1 MKENIKEFLK
11 KNISKILLIF
21 ILIIGSFIRV
31 YNIGEMPNG
40 LNIDEASSG
49 YDAFSILK
57 YGVDRNGN
65 SFPVVLYAW
74 GSGQSVLYS
83 IIMIPFVFLG
93 GLTELTIRLP
103 MAIIGS
109 ISILIMYDLL
119 KNMFENKKI
128 ALVGAFFFA
137 ICPWHVMK
145 SRWGMECN
153 LFPDMILL
161 AVYLITL
168 GIKKKKVVIQ
178 ILSFIILGISS
189 YSYAT
194 SYLFLPVFVIGVLGY
209 FIYKKEI
216 SVKMAIIYLGI
227 VFVISIPLIIY
238 LIINTFDLNQVS
250 IFGITIPRMKI
261 NRYEEISTVF
271 SGNLFENCVDNLLS
285 LIRLLILQYDELNWN
300 ALPKFGMYYSISI
313 VFFIIGIYASIKKY
327 KTNKYNQIMNIW
339 MISSMIVGAFCI
351 INVNRIN
358 IVIIPCVYYIILG
371 LYEVFEKYKT
381 MIACILII
389 YIVLFVGFWRT
400 YKKQDFNKYY
410 TFNSGL
416 EEVVQYCENL
426 NYEDVYCLYSF
437 KEPFIYFMFYSQYN
451 VNNYLNTVQYFS
463 ENGTF
468 DNVKSFGKYKFYLPE
483 KIEKNMIIIL
493 PKDAEFN
500 YNVDYVRRTNI
511 NQFDIYE
518 F

>member
-11 KNISKILLIF
+11 KNSSKILLIF
-21 ILIIGSFIRV
+21 ILIIGSFVRV
-31 YNIGEMPNG
+31 HNIGEMPNG

-83 IIMIPFVFLG
+83 IIMIPFVLLG

-119 KNMFENKKI
+119 KNVFENKKN

-137 ICPWHVMK
+137 ICPWHIMK

-161 AVYLITL
+161 AVYLLTL
-168 GIKKKKVVIQ
+168 GIKKKKTIMKV
-178 ILSFIILGISS
+178 LSFIVLGISS

-194 SYLFLPVFVIGVLGY
+194 SYLFLPVFVFGILGY

-216 SVKMAIIYLGI
+216 SVKRAIIYLGI
-227 VFVISIPLIIY
+227 VFVISTPLIVY
-238 LIINTFDLNQVS
+238 LIINTFDLNQIS

-271 SGNLFENCVDNLLS
+271 SGNFFENCVDNLLS
-285 LIRLLILQYDELNWN
+285 LVRLVILQYDELNWN
-300 ALPKFGMYYSISI
+300 ALPKYGLYYSVSI
-313 VFFIIGIYASIKKY
+313 IFFIIGIRASIKKY
-327 KTNKYNQIMNIW
+327 SKNKYNQIMNIW
-339 MISSMIVGAFCI
+339 MISSIVVAAFCI

-358 IVIIPCVYYIILG
+358 IIVIPCVYYIILG

-381 MIACILII
+381 MIPCILII
-389 YIVLFVGFWRT
+389 YIVLFIGFWKT
-400 YKKQDFNKYY
+400 YKNQDFNEYY

-416 EEVVQYCENL
+416 KELVQYCEESS
-426 NYEDVYCLYSF
+426 YENVYCYYSF
-437 KEPFIYFMFYSQYN
+437 KEPFIYFMFYSEYD
-451 VNNYLNTVQYFS
+451 VNDYLNTVQYFDES
-463 ENGTF
+463 GTF
-468 DNVKSFGKYKFYLPE
+468 DNIKAFGKYKFYLPE
-483 KIEKNMIIIL
+483 NIEENTMIIL

-500 YNVDYVRRTNI
+500 YNVKYIRKTNI
-511 NQFDIYE
+511 NQFNIYE